1 MRGIAYRR
9 AQQKR
14 MIQRSL
20 KVEFLNGFRS
30 YIENMEAY
38 IAAKKRAN
46 NLAQCSCEMCSGHK
60 RGPFAVPTLA
70 RLRSDAAM
78 EYQVA
83 EIYDND
89 VLTRQQLEDT
99 RMNMTLRERYEN
111 YLAHADDG
119 TGHEKG
125 TGLLL
130 KSFDEWLN
138 S

>member
-14 MIQRSL
+14 MISKAMKIVKAEDWYWRKL
-20 KVEFLNGFRS
+20 VNDEWVDVKLYDPRTE
-30 YIENMEAY
+30 
-38 IAAKKRAN
+38 AKKKAN

-70 RLRSDAAM
+70 KLRSDAAM

-89 VLTRQQLEDT
+89 VLTRQQME
-99 RMNMTLRERYEN
+99 E
-111 YLAHADDG
+111 
-119 TGHEKG
+119 
-125 TGLLL
+125 LL
-130 KSFDEWLN
+130 
-138 S
+138 